1 MALTIGLCA
10 DFVLRGNHWVIGVAM
25 GDAASHVR
33 LPPHE
38 PCGGDRCGQ
47 SGGACMSPLIEDLLG
62 FGMTA
67 LPTAAQGDCGL
78 DVVLGRLRP
87 DAEPMEELALGS

>member
-1 MALTIGLCA
+1 
-10 DFVLRGNHWVIGVAM
+10 M
-25 GDAASHVR
+25 GDVASQVR
-33 LPPHE
+33 LQPHE

-78 DVVLGRLRP
+78 DVMAYWDGVDRTPNQWKSLRWELGV
-87 DAEPMEELALGS
+87 AIEGLACA